1 MVAGDYPPLPIWRDT
16 GATMTWDQHWL
27 HGTRAAGFPRAMRL
41 ALMGL
46 VALCIATLLAGGAF
60 LLLHNLVML
69 PGAYERLST
78 SGVEVTGTVVACRN
92 TRAKV
97 CDLTYAYQG
106 PPKTIT
112 YGQHTDQFGAPGS
125 KVTLLVDPSDPST
138 AFTKQDVD
146 TRYRE
151 GYEIPMGELL
161 LLLSL
166 MVVTAFVYTATR
178 HRSAALGRQ
187 PAH

>member
-1 MVAGDYPPLPIWRDT
+1 
-16 GATMTWDQHWL
+16 MTWDQNWL
-27 HGTRAAGFPRAMRL
+27 HGTRAAGFPRAARL
-41 ALMGL
+41 GLMGL

-78 SGVEVTGTVVACRN
+78 SGAPVTATVTACRN
-92 TRAKV
+92 ARAKV
-97 CDLTYAYQG
+97 CDLTYSYQG
-106 PPKTIT
+106 QTRTVT
-112 YGQHTDQFGAPGS
+112 YGQHADQFGPAGS
-125 KVTLLVDPSDPST
+125 SVTLLVDPSDPSI
-138 AFTKQDVD
+138 AFTTQDVE

-151 GYEIPMGELL
+151 RYEIPMGELL
-161 LLLSL
+161 VLLSL

>member
-1 MVAGDYPPLPIWRDT
+1 
-16 GATMTWDQHWL
+16 MTWDQHWL
-27 HGTRAAGFPRAMRL
+27 HGTRAAGFPRATRL

-46 VALCIATLLAGGAF
+46 VALCIATLLAGGVF

-78 SGVEVTGTVVACRN
+78 SGVEVTGSVVACRN

-97 CDLTYAYQG
+97 CDLTYTYQG

-112 YGQHTDQFGAPGS
+112 YGQHTDQFGPAGS
-125 KVTLLVDPSDPST
+125 KVTLLVDPSDPSM

-187 PAH
+187 PAN